1 MKNRIAKAFAVT
13 ILVLAG
19 LLLTACGSGAVR
31 QPAPAAETP
40 QPVTTEKPAPTATPA
55 PVPSAMPEPDTA
67 PAEDA
72 EPETA
77 PPEEPGT
84 EPGAELTGPADKP
97 SPPEDQADPEA
108 DPEASPSPTPTLPR
122 VTKSP
127 TDETVDEGGSCL
139 FLAGYENA
147 EIAVWHFVSP
157 DGQTDMT
164 YEAAQTA
171 FPTMEIRNG
180 MYSNLQLRNIPYAAN
195 GWKVYCRYSNT
206 DAGYV
211 DTAMARL
218 TVIPVLARQTPQPGN
233 ELPAARR
240 SDFEGSWADTT
251 DGRCQI
257 LFTYRDETSLNV
269 GILWRDLSGR
279 RDCWNM
285 TATVYSE
292 GVLVYSDGHY
302 WAEAYSNDNSYTVSA
317 ESWNG
322 TGSFYFENG
331 RLHWY
336 NGQTG
341 EEVVLKPV

>member
-1 MKNRIAKAFAVT
+1 MKDRKVKHLTAVC
-13 ILVLAG
+13 LMLAV
-19 LLLTACGSGAVR
+19 LLLTACGAGGSSQSPADTELTQEKGTES
-31 QPAPAAETP
+31 PAPAESAAPAETP
-40 QPVTTEKPAPTATPA
+40 EPSAEPSPVTE
-55 PVPSAMPEPDTA
+55 
-67 PAEDA
+67 
-72 EPETA
+72 
-77 PPEEPGT
+77 
-84 EPGAELTGPADKP
+84 P
-97 SPPEDQADPEA
+97 SPAADAALESGEDSSGKTEAENAASSETESDQAE

-127 TDETVDEGGSCL
+127 TDETVEEGGSCL

-147 EIAVWHFVSP
+147 ETAVWHFVSP

-164 YEAAQTA
+164 YEAAQAA
-171 FPTMEIRNG
+171 FPTMDILNG
-180 MYSNLQLRNIPYAAN
+180 MYSNLQLKNIPYAAN

-211 DTAMARL
+211 DTAMACL
-218 TVIPVLARQTPQPGN
+218 TVIPVLARQNGQTGAQLPVAQQTDFLGN
-233 ELPAARR
+233 
-240 SDFEGSWADTT
+240 WADTS

-257 LFTYRDETSLNV
+257 LFTYRDENSLNV

-285 TATVYSE
+285 TATFYSE

-302 WAEAYSNDNSYTVSA
+302 WAEVYSNDNSYTVSA

-322 TGSFYFENG
+322 TGSFYFENS

-341 EEVVLKPV
+341 EEVVLKPA

>member
-1 MKNRIAKAFAVT
+1 MKDRTVLLPAGAVPVMAA
-13 ILVLAG
+13 LLAV
-19 LLLTACGSGAVR
+19 LLLTACGGSASTRAAEKAGGASAAPESPAVSTEVTV
-31 QPAPAAETP
+31 PSAAPAA
-40 QPVTTEKPAPTATPA
+40 TPA
-55 PVPSAMPEPDTA
+55 AEEEPDPSVPVPDPGEPESDA
-67 PAEDA
+67 A
-72 EPETA
+72 EPPEAEADETA
-77 PPEEPGT
+77 QET
-84 EPGAELTGPADKP
+84 
-97 SPPEDQADPEA
+97 DPDA
-108 DPEASPSPTPTLPR
+108 EASPVPTLPR

-127 TDETVDEGGSCL
+127 TDETVEEGGSCL

-147 EIAVWHFVSP
+147 EYAVWHFVSP

-180 MYSNLQLRNIPYAAN
+180 MFSNLQLSNIPYAAD

-211 DTAMARL
+211 DTAMARI
-218 TVIPVLARQTPQPGN
+218 TVIPVLARQNAQAQTDYPVAQR
-233 ELPAARR
+233 A
-240 SDFEGSWADTT
+240 DFEGNWADTT

-257 LFTYRDETSLNV
+257 LFTYRDENSLNV

-292 GVLVYSDGHY
+292 GVLVYNDGHY
-302 WAEAYSNDNSYTVSA
+302 WAEVYSNDNSYAVADET
-317 ESWNG
+317 WNG

-336 NGQTG
+336 NAQTG
-341 EEVVLKPV
+341 EEVTLRAA

>member
-1 MKNRIAKAFAVT
+1 MKDKNTRVLAVT
-13 ILVLAG
+13 G
-19 LLLTACGSGAVR
+19 LLLSALFLTACGLGGSSQPGAKAE
-31 QPAPAAETP
+31 PAQAAATERPTP
-40 QPVTTEKPAPTATPA
+40 SVKPS
-55 PVPSAMPEPDTA
+55 PVPGGVTESNPTPRVEAEVEPDTA
-67 PAEDA
+67 LPEKTGIESAEAPAED
-72 EPETA
+72 EKD
-77 PPEEPGT
+77 PEEVP
-84 EPGAELTGPADKP
+84 K
-97 SPPEDQADPEA
+97 
-108 DPEASPSPTPTLPR
+108 ASPSPTPTLPR

-171 FPTMEIRNG
+171 FPTMEILNG
-180 MYSNLQLRNIPYAAN
+180 MFSNLQLKNIPYVAN

-211 DTAMARL
+211 DTGMAKI
-218 TVIPVLARQTPQPGN
+218 TVIPVLARQSTQSVSG
-233 ELPAARR
+233 LPAAQR
-240 SDFEGSWADTT
+240 SDFEGNWSDTV

-257 LFTYRDETSLNV
+257 LFTYRDENSLNV

-302 WAEAYSNDNSYTVSA
+302 WAEVYSNDNSYTVAS

-331 RLHWY
+331 SLHWY

-341 EEVVLKPV
+341 EEVVLKPT

>member
-1 MKNRIAKAFAVT
+1 MEADFLDYDGWRNVRGMKVMRHLLT
-13 ILVLAG
+13 
-19 LLLTACGSGAVR
+19 LLLILCMAAC
-31 QPAPAAETP
+31 
-40 QPVTTEKPAPTATPA
+40 EKP
-55 PVPSAMPEPDTA
+55 VLEEEGESK
-67 PAEDA
+67 
-72 EPETA
+72 ETT
-77 PPEEPGT
+77 GT
-84 EPGAELTGPADKP
+84 KTKGNVTLNIRQLGAFSFQT
-97 SPPEDQADPEA
+97 
-108 DPEASPSPTPTLPR
+108 
-122 VTKSP
+122 
-127 TDETVDEGGSCL
+127 
-139 FLAGYENA
+139 
-147 EIAVWHFVSP
+147 IA

-240 SDFEGSWADTT
+240 SDFEGAWADTT

-292 GVLVYSDGHY
+292 GVLVYGDGHY
-302 WAEAYSNDNSYTVSA
+302 WAEVYSNDNSYTVSA